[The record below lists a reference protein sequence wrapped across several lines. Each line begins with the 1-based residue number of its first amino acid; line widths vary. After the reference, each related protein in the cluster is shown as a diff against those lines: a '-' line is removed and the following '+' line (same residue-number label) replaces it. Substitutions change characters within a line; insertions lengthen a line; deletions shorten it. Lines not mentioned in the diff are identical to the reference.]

1 MLEHQ
6 SAFIDTLRGGHE
18 MRKRIFDVLEQ
29 RHAHDFGNGGAGMRY
44 YETLLAIVREA
55 EVPEAVEEFQH
66 RFHPLLNR
74 DRSPGRADS
83 GPPKQ
88 ILDRTEPEDR
98 RSGAWGWMVAVGVV
112 VIVGGAVGFN
122 TLRTTAAKPPVVSAA
137 PAAPAAPTTPEP
149 EAVASE
155 EPEQTTP
162 AAEQNGP

>member
-1 MLEHQ
+1 
-6 SAFIDTLRGGHE
+6 
-18 MRKRIFDVLEQ
+18 
-29 RHAHDFGNGGAGMRY
+29 
-44 YETLLAIVREA
+44 
-55 EVPEAVEEFQH
+55 
-66 RFHPLLNR
+66 
-74 DRSPGRADS
+74 
-83 GPPKQ
+83 
-88 ILDRTEPEDR
+88 DRTEPEDR

-137 PAAPAAPTTPEP
+137 PAAPAALAVTAAPAATAATAAPAAPTTPEP